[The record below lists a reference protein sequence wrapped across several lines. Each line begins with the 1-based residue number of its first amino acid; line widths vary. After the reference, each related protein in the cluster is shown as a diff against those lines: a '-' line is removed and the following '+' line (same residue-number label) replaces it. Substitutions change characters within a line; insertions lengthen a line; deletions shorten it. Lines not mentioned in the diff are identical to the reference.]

1 MQSNKEAH
9 EQDRSRFQK
18 LRNCML
24 LLRVLIIERQSY
36 QVINEVISTIDAEIA
51 SLQEQNTR
59 R

>member
-1 MQSNKEAH
+1 MQSNKESL
-9 EQDRSRFQK
+9 EQERSSFQK
-18 LRNCML
+18 LRNSIL

-36 QVINEVISTIDAEIA
+36 QVINEFISTIDAEIA

>member
-1 MQSNKEAH
+1 MQSNKEAL
-9 EQDRSRFQK
+9 EQDRSRFHK
-18 LRNCML
+18 LRNSML

>member
-1 MQSNKEAH
+1 MHPNKEAL
-9 EQDRSRFQK
+9 EQDRSSFQK
-18 LRNCML
+18 LRNSIL

>member
-1 MQSNKEAH
+1 MQSNKEAL

>member
-1 MQSNKEAH
+1 MQSNKEAF

>member
-1 MQSNKEAH
+1 MQSNKESL
-9 EQDRSRFQK
+9 EQDRSSFQK
-18 LRNCML
+18 LRNSIL

-36 QVINEVISTIDAEIA
+36 QVINEFISTIDAEIA

>member
-1 MQSNKEAH
+1 MQSNKESL
-9 EQDRSRFQK
+9 EQDRSSFQN
-18 LRNCML
+18 LRNSIL

-36 QVINEVISTIDAEIA
+36 QVINEFISTIDAEIA